1 MYQGMRRVGWGVRL
15 FQGKFD
21 FPVAQM
27 VKRLPIMQE
36 PRVQSLGWEDLL
48 EKGLPMPVFL
58 PGESPWTEE
67 PGGLQSMRSQRVRHD

>member
-36 PRVQSLGWEDLL
+36 TRVQSLGWEDPL
-48 EKGLPMPVFL
+48 EKEGGSLKNTLNILPLF
-58 PGESPWTEE
+58 ES
-67 PGGLQSMRSQRVRHD
+67 L